1 MGRGA
6 HIQHSCSIISTNPHV
21 ALGYLPLL
29 QNLAGSSSQGC
40 PLICFH
46 LGPTV
51 TTGALG
57 HGKAQCGSPGIPT
70 AYPTD
75 SWLMC
80 IEEGP

>member
-57 HGKAQCGSPGIPT
+57 QCGSQWVLSVGALASPLLIQQT
-70 AYPTD
+70 A
-75 SWLMC
+75 
-80 IEEGP
+80 G